1 MIIIEANQIYMKV
14 YTFLIILLLQLQ
26 LFTIFAIT
34 FHKRQSIL
42 NHYRH
47 TSIMSAFLHHVE
59 DDATANDIKD
69 QLFKSPLSLVVAVAS
84 FAPKS
89 KVLLKDIS
97 TLEKEYDSGSCCGPT
112 PTKPNVYVIK
122 TDASDELEEI
132 AIELGLNDVPSYQI
146 YKHGNVVGASSSDNK
161 ASIDTIRDQ
170 LKKAATESTSSG
182 CCPPSANTSCCP
194 PNTNNN
200 SAVCCPEGSNTSNAP
215 SDPSEVLRLVQQSY
229 ANTVNK
235 SEGEGGGCCVSVN
248 PETLGYTQEQII
260 KAGKDSNLGLGC
272 GNPIS
277 FANIDK
283 GETIVDLGSG
293 AGVDCFLAS
302 DLVGDT
308 GSVIGIDMTP
318 DMIYK
323 ARQNALKRNTKN
335 VQFRLGEIE
344 YLPIA
349 DNTAD
354 CVISNCVI
362 NLSPQKPQVFR
373 EIHRCLKPG
382 GRIAISDVV
391 IRPEKIIPEH
401 LKTAQALAC

>member
-1 MIIIEANQIYMKV
+1 MKAC
-14 YTFLIILLLQLQ
+14 TILIILILIQLQ
-26 LFTIFAIT
+26 TTFAIT
-34 FHKRQSIL
+34 FHNRRSIL
-42 NHYRH
+42 NHH
-47 TSIMSAFLHHVE
+47 QTSMMSAFLHHVE
-59 DDATANDIKD
+59 DDATASDIKE
-69 QLFKSPLSLVVAVAS
+69 QLSSEPLTLVVAVAS

-89 KVLLKDIS
+89 KLLLRDIS
-97 TLEKEYDSGSCCGPT
+97 TLEKEYDSGSCCGT
-112 PTKPNVYVIK
+112 SPTKPNVYVIK

-146 YKHGNVVGASSSDNK
+146 YKHGNVVEASSSDSK
-161 ASIDTIRDQ
+161 ASLSLDTIRDQ
-170 LKKAATESTSSG
+170 LKKAAAANDNKSGG
-182 CCPPSANTSCCP
+182 CCPPSTNTSCCP
-194 PNTNNN
+194 PNTTNN
-200 SAVCCPEGSNTSNAP
+200 SAVCCPDGSKDANVP
-215 SDPSEVLRLVQQSY
+215 SDPSEVLHLVQQSY
-229 ANTVNK
+229 ANTVNQ
-235 SEGEGGGCCVSVN
+235 SEGGGCCVSVN

-277 FANIDK
+277 FANIEK

-318 DMIYK
+318 DMIYR
-323 ARQNALKRNTKN
+323 ARQNASKRNTKN

-344 YLPIA
+344 HLPIA

-354 CVISNCVI
+354 CIISNCVI
-362 NLSPQKPQVFR
+362 NLSPEKPQVFR
-373 EIHRCLKPG
+373 EIHRVLKPG

-401 LKTAQALAC
+401 LKTSEALAC